1 MVETTR
7 WERVRWD
14 CPHCDGHVWP
24 KDSVDYVDHAEL
36 VDDTSK
42 GVADETVVACD
53 TCNTVFDVHFDARY
67 DGEQDVD
74 LSFGISFVE
83 HESRVTIGLWTVGDH
98 PIDSEQIDSAS
109 IGGQDLPAEE
119 VQHAWED
126 EVVEY
131 ADMIHEERRKQD
143 KGDDETINPSELD
156 RETLRQVKKAVNG
169 FSATAP
175 SRPSH
180 ELSSHRQGK
189 HDAYSSVMAMLTKW
203 LEEQDE

>member
-53 TCNTVFDVHFDARY
+53 TCNTVFDVRFDARY
-67 DGEQDVD
+67 DGEQGVD

-119 VQHAWED
+119 VRRAWE
-126 EVVEY
+126 EE
-131 ADMIHEERRKQD
+131 MIRQAEWIREEREQAAD
-143 KGDDETINPSELD
+143 DDETIDPSELD
-156 RETLRQVKKAVNG
+156 RETLRKVEKAVRG
-169 FSATAP
+169 FSGAEP
-175 SRPSH
+175 NQRRD
-180 ELSSHRQGK
+180 ELSEYRTGRA
-189 HDAYSSVMAMLTKW
+189 DAFSAVTAMLQRW
-203 LEEQDE
+203 QDEQDE